1 LFMLEQENIDTELCI
16 VSVVIL
22 YCK

>member
-1 LFMLEQENIDTELCI
+1 MLEQENIDTELCI